1 MIQIQVFQSSG
12 VLHHDGT
19 LSFGIYPLRGGEDR
33 ARNSE
38 AASLP
43 VGGQAG
49 VQVEAPDQSFGLVRS
64 DDAEAV
70 ELLEAVK
77 IENRS
82 VLEDAHKI
90 SAHGPPPRALDGA

>member
-1 MIQIQVFQSSG
+1 M
-12 VLHHDGT
+12 
-19 LSFGIYPLRGGEDR
+19 
-33 ARNSE
+33 
-38 AASLP
+38 
-43 VGGQAG
+43 
-49 VQVEAPDQSFGLVRS
+49 QVEAPDQSFGLVLS
-64 DDAEAV
+64 GDAEAV